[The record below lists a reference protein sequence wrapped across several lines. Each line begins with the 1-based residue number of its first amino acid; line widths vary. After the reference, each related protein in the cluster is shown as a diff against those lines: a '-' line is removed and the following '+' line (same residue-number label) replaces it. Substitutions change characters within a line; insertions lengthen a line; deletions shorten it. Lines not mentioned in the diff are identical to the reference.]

1 MIYWSRIC
9 HSPKTMLGT
18 YVKGCGRSDRVISE
32 FYLKDIFVTLFKN
45 DVLCQKLG
53 KEFNPS
59 PLGYACNSK
68 FFREKSVFSWS
79 WKKAECLLLETGTV
93 CPNIGLPRWLSGKE
107 SACQWG
113 RHKFDPWVRKIPWRW
128 KWQPT
133 PVFSHGESLG
143 QGTWWATVSGVA
155 KNWAWLSTR
164 TLIAGIEYDTFSQ
177 RNVDSGHALFWVLV
191 CIQHE

>member
-128 KWQPT
+128 KWQFT
-133 PVFSHGESLG
+133 PVFSPGKFRGQRSLAG
-143 QGTWWATVSGVA
+143 YRPWARKEVDRPECHVNT
-155 KNWAWLSTR
+155 NTHR
-164 TLIAGIEYDTFSQ
+164 IFAGGCP
-177 RNVDSGHALFWVLV
+177 VG
-191 CIQHE
+191 

>member
-18 YVKGCGRSDRVISE
+18 YVKGCGRSDRVISQ
-32 FYLKDIFVTLFKN
+32 FYLKDIFVTLSKN

-59 PLGYACNSK
+59 PQGYACSSK
-68 FFREKSVFSWS
+68 FFGENSVFSWS
-79 WKKAECLLLETGTV
+79 WKKAGCLLLETGTV

-113 RHKFDPWVRKIPWRW
+113 RHKFDPWVRKIPGGGNGNPLQYSRMENPLD
-128 KWQPT
+128 KEP
-133 PVFSHGESLG
+133 GELQSVGL
-143 QGTWWATVSGVA
+143 Q
-155 KNWAWLSTR
+155 K
-164 TLIAGIEYDTFSQ
+164 I
-177 RNVDSGHALFWVLV
+177 GHD
-191 CIQHE
+191 